1 MRPAGPGHQMVS
13 VENSHELLRDLLS
26 PNVNVASIAG
36 KKLLSVAESTQVP
49 PPKTSCAVARL
60 QSCSRI
66 CLDPEVPGRCGLWLC
81 CSVEAHLRHCQLRS
95 LLIPEGVNLP

>member
-1 MRPAGPGHQMVS
+1 VRPAGPGHQMVS

-49 PPKTSCAVARL
+49 PPEKFLRCRETAILLPHLLCVCVCVYVCVYVCMLQCRSTSSALSAT
-60 QSCSRI
+60 I
-66 CLDPEVPGRCGLWLC
+66 PADP
-81 CSVEAHLRHCQLRS
+81 
-95 LLIPEGVNLP
+95 

>member
-49 PPKTSCAVARL
+49 PRKLPAL
-60 QSCSRI
+60 SRDCNRAPAI

>member
-49 PPKTSCAVARL
+49 PRKLPAL
-60 QSCSRI
+60 SRDCNRAPASASI
-66 CLDPEVPGRCGLWLC
+66 LKCLDDAGSGSAAVSKHIFGTVSYDPC
-81 CSVEAHLRHCQLRS
+81 
-95 LLIPEGVNLP
+95 